1 MLTSNFISASLLALA
16 STSLAQYTKQSKPFQ
31 LVLHSKS
38 QKYDGVA
45 LGACHEGAAIEGLC
59 TAYGGSTFYF
69 NTTDSEYV
77 ANKEAGATGYLTWVL
92 PAGGENVSQ
101 PMSLIY
107 NDASNVA
114 LPLFEP
120 TSPDTMVAF
129 DKNNHMNIQSYIND
143 RVSPPEAGNT
153 TAYYRWYACETLYTG
168 YTYTTLAWVMGKYP
182 PQNPS
187 CKKVEIKM
195 HYSTLCWLAPVM
207 CCINTAAHL
216 ARTQSSPSRL
226 HTTSVSSI
234 EAVANEPVGHPT
246 DNQLLYSS
254 ELYGQ
259 LRVSPCSAPARLTGA
274 TESIGGSNVAS
285 FAVEASFTPCQ
296 ESYFGAITGGSTYQS
311 DSPTPFWT
319 TATKVQE
326 KQVIHFKVLTC
337 KPYLDHESVV
347 ADKVQ
352 ALSLQV
358 SVTTGDTDEASLF
371 IPQPTTCQT
380 PPCSTQ
386 IDTLTTRILPGV
398 TSIEV
403 SVQSSSNPF
412 SSNQQGTDASELTA
426 PTMSEVVPSTH
437 TITVTSSSV
446 GPTAANGGD
455 VDMMHHG
462 LNGSVIVAI
471 VLAAVAACAMLFAAL
486 WYTRHRWMALLPA
499 KRNANKDSISSHDNR
514 DDAEGGNVDD
524 ASTQAL
530 PDAGSEQVRH
540 GSRMSVAS
548 PELAKDDDG
557 KSLSINQAGSSRCTP
572 IGLDNKRASIH
583 LKDMRVV
590 SASTLP
596 PLQFDNFEE
605 SAFDGHLLPSSP
617 CLSRL
622 NLPQVS
628 VSPATNDS
636 LPPQDS
642 SRFTLNLVTPTSDRK
657 CAAHTPS
664 VTSKVGEP
672 LSNVGPR
679 RTSAPLPVLLQ
690 EYSAKSLASSSDIHR
705 SVSVDGGPSSTHL
718 GLESASF
725 GESQSKE

>member
-1 MLTSNFISASLLALA
+1 MLTSNIISASLLALA

-120 TSPDTMVAF
+120 TSPNTMVAF

-195 HYSTLCWLAPVM
+195 QYNTLCWLVPVM
-207 CCINTAAHL
+207 YCINAAAHL

-226 HTTSVSSI
+226 HTKTISSI
-234 EAVANEPVGHPT
+234 EAVANEPLGHLT

-254 ELYGQ
+254 GPYGQ
-259 LRVSPCSAPARLTGA
+259 LLVPPFSAPADLAGA
-274 TESIGGSNVAS
+274 TESVGRSTVAS
-285 FAVEASFTPCQ
+285 FAVQASFSPFQ
-296 ESYFGAITGGSTYQS
+296 ESFSSAITGGSTYLS
-311 DSPTPFWT
+311 DLRTPSWT

-326 KQVIHFKVLTC
+326 KQVNHFKVLTS
-337 KPYLDHESVV
+337 KQNLHHESMV
-347 ADKVQ
+347 AEKVQ
-352 ALSLQV
+352 ARSWQV
-358 SVTTGDTDEASLF
+358 TVTTGDTDEASLF
-371 IPQPTTCQT
+371 IPPPTTCQT

-398 TSIEV
+398 TSVEV
-403 SVQSSSNPF
+403 SVQSSSNSL
-412 SSNQQGTDASELTA
+412 SSNQQGTDTSELTA
-426 PTMSEVVPSTH
+426 PTMSEAVPSTR
-437 TITVTSSSV
+437 TVIVTSSSM

-455 VDMMHHG
+455 LDMMHHG

-471 VLAAVAACAMLFAAL
+471 VLAAVAACAIIVAAL
-486 WYTRHRWMALLPA
+486 WYTRHHWMALLL
-499 KRNANKDSISSHDNR
+499 ANRHDNKNS
-514 DDAEGGNVDD
+514 DSNHDNQSDPEGGNVDA

-530 PDAGSEQVRH
+530 PDTGSEQVRY
-540 GSRMSVAS
+540 GSRMSIAS

-557 KSLSINQAGSSRCTP
+557 NSLSINQADSSRCTP
-572 IGLDNKRASIH
+572 IGIDNKRTSIH
-583 LKDMRVV
+583 LKDVRVV
-590 SASTLP
+590 SANTLP
-596 PLQFDNFEE
+596 PLKFDNFEE
-605 SAFDGHLLPSSP
+605 SAFDGHLLPLSP
-617 CLSRL
+617 CLSRVKPL
-622 NLPQVS
+622 QTP
-628 VSPATNDS
+628 VSPVTDEMA
-636 LPPQDS
+636 QDS
-642 SRFTLNLVTPTSDRK
+642 TRSTVNLVTPTSDAK
-657 CAAHTPS
+657 YEAYAPS
-664 VTSKVGEP
+664 VSSKGGEP

-679 RTSAPLPVLLQ
+679 RTTAPQVSAEDLLRPIWGLKAPLLGKASQRSRSTLKF
-690 EYSAKSLASSSDIHR
+690 SMSL
-705 SVSVDGGPSSTHL
+705 
-718 GLESASF
+718 
-725 GESQSKE
+725 